1 MISKHHEERDSGQ
14 ALVIFALSLIA
25 LIGFVALVIDGGRA
39 YANRIK
45 MQTAADA
52 AAVAGAIKLAD
63 GAPTPVVV
71 STAEQYAKD
80 NGAVDVQITI
90 ENDNIVHVRTSLNS
104 PTFFAAALGVNKVH
118 ATAEGAAKVE
128 AVGAVG
134 NLLPMAVYDQ
144 EFEYGETYELFN
156 EKMEAPGA
164 FGWLDWDGPPSPP
177 PELAY
182 RILHP
187 ETSGVWHVGD
197 WVRAAPGLR
206 PTPCV
211 INALREWI
219 GKEALVPLYDS
230 ITGMGCFTRYHI
242 SGFAAFVITDVEVH
256 CGCGGPRFRV
266 YGYFVRKVI
275 EGASGGGTEDRG
287 LRTVTLVQ

>member
-1 MISKHHEERDSGQ
+1 MLRKRYKEQDDGQ

-39 YANRIK
+39 YSNRIK

-52 AAVAGAIKLAD
+52 AAFAGAMKLAD

-71 STAEQYAKD
+71 RTAEQYARD
-80 NGAVDVQITI
+80 NGAGNVTVAI
-90 ENDNIVHVRTSLNS
+90 ENGNTVHVRAALNF
-104 PTFFAAALGVNKVH
+104 PTFFAAALGIDQMH
-118 ATAEGAAKVE
+118 AAAEGAAKVDV
-128 AVGAVG
+128 VGAVG

-156 EKMEAPGA
+156 ENMEAPGA
-164 FGWLDWDGPPSPP
+164 FGWLDWDGPPSWT
-177 PELAY
+177 PELIY
-182 RILHP
+182 RIQHP
-187 ETSGVWHVGD
+187 ETSGTWHVGD

-211 INALREWI
+211 VNALGEWI
-219 GKEALVPLYDS
+219 GKEAFVPLYDRVS
-230 ITGMGCFTRYHI
+230 GMGCNTRYHI
-242 SGFAAFVITDVEVH
+242 SSFGVFVITDVEAH

-266 YGYFVRKVI
+266 YGYFVRKAI
-275 EGASGGGTEDRG
+275 EGASGGGIEDRG